1 MIHYAYFILVSVKL
15 SLTEMSLAKGVS
27 SGG

>member
-1 MIHYAYFILVSVKL
+1 MIHYAYFKLVSVKL
-15 SLTEMSLAKGVS
+15 SLIEMSLAKGVS